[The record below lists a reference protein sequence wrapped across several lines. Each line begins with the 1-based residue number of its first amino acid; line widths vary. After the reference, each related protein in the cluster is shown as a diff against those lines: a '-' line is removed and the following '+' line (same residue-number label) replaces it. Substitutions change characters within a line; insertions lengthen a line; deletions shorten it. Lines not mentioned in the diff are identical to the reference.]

1 MRPKRSN
8 EGFTLIELL
17 VAVAL
22 LGILLTLVFST
33 MTQGVQLQTRTETQ
47 VSLDSNLRRL
57 SQIVTQD
64 LRNASYGMVT
74 STPYAT
80 GATSISVAL
89 ASDNAVHPVI
99 GPATSFQ
106 TAQNTQALLPSGAA
120 WPANASFALVNAPG
134 SRATILKLSTGF
146 TAGGAVTL
154 QHAGQANTLCPST
167 GNFVQR
173 VSLVGYSYDAARKVV
188 FRTTQDVGDAT
199 ELPLAF
205 NVTAFS
211 LSYISQTGT
220 AYSSPDA
227 LPANEQLS
235 RIALSV
241 SMEGRTSQGT
251 LQRRL
256 DSVVQLPA
264 LFTLSANP
272 IRYVSPG
279 SAVTCP

>member
-1 MRPKRSN
+1 MRPRHSN
-8 EGFTLIELL
+8 DGFTLIELL
-17 VAVAL
+17 VATAL
-22 LGILLTLVFST
+22 LGLLLSLVFAS
-33 MTQGVQLQTRTETQ
+33 MTQGVQLQSRTEAQ
-47 VSLDSNLRRL
+47 VSLDSNLRRI

-74 STPYAT
+74 ATPYAT
-80 GATSISVAL
+80 GAASISVAL
-89 ASDNAVHPVI
+89 ASDNAVHPVV
-99 GPATSFQ
+99 GPASSFQ
-106 TAQNTQALLPSGAA
+106 TAQTTQALLPGSAA

-134 SRATILKLSTGF
+134 SRATVLKLSAGF
-146 TAGGAVTL
+146 TAGGSVTL
-154 QHAGQANTLCPST
+154 QHTGQTNTVCAST

-173 VSLVGYSYDAARKVV
+173 VSLVGYSYDATRKVV
-188 FRTTQDVGDAT
+188 FRTTQDVGNAT

-241 SMEGRTSQGT
+241 GMEAPTNRGT
-251 LQRRL
+251 LERRL

-264 LFTLSANP
+264 LFTLSTNP
-272 IRYVSPG
+272 IRYVAPG
-279 SAVTCP
+279 SAVTCS